1 MSNFKPFAA
10 IAAAAVLAAGLTTA
24 PAAMATTHA
33 FDNRLV
39 SVISQVRKDPN
50 YKVIPL
56 GGKDDKQWFI
66 DECSALYSGKLTKE
80 QFVADGVQKFPGY
93 EASFQ
98 QLAEGLT
105 AP

>member
-1 MSNFKPFAA
+1 MSKFKPFAA
-10 IAAAAVLAAGLTTA
+10 VAATAVLAAGLTIA

-33 FDNRLV
+33 FDHRFY
-39 SVISQVRKDPN
+39 SVITQARNDPN

-56 GGKDDKQWFI
+56 KGDDDKQWFV
-66 DECSALYSGKLTKE
+66 DECNAVYQGKLTKE
-80 QFVADGVQKFPGY
+80 QFVAEGAQKFPGY

-105 AP
+105 RP